1 MRETLVLC
9 RLHPGP
15 ASAKHAVD
23 APRAYRHDICVEHH
37 EGQTTVALKWV
48 LVVKIN
54 DRLFS
59 PVFEPPIA
67 WNPAVVLV
75 DLAETLPPVVELALS
90 DAQPGDKLLGRD
102 LGSIRPITSV
112 VDDLITSIVGNPGS
126 SQSSPNSFCFLSR
139 ICG

>member
-1 MRETLVLC
+1 MK
-9 RLHPGP
+9 
-15 ASAKHAVD
+15 S
-23 APRAYRHDICVEHH
+23 
-37 EGQTTVALKWV
+37 TVALKWV
-48 LVVKIN
+48 LIVKEIN
-54 DRLFS
+54 DGLFF

-126 SQSSPNSFCFLSR
+126 SQSSPNSFFSLTCSSMSSATTSFLR
-139 ICG
+139 